1 MKTYPALVLGGYS
14 PDKPDPLAL
23 AVGAD
28 RKSLIDVAGKP
39 MIYWTVKALAESE
52 RVDSITIVG
61 LSPEDNIDFGVDVNY
76 VQNQSTHIDNIMAG
90 VRALQENDPDTAYA
104 VVASADVPLLQF
116 RTVDW
121 FVDAC
126 EKKGGDFFYS
136 LVEQQV
142 MDSQYPGSARSFVPT
157 ADGRYCGGDLFF
169 VDIHV
174 AAGNEDLIR
183 DLLDRRKNVFQ
194 QIRLAGI
201 GTLIKFLFRRLTLQD
216 AEDVA
221 SRLVNCDARVLV
233 SPYADLGMD
242 VDKPHQLEMVRQL
255 LGATA

>member
-23 AVGAD
+23 AVGEK

-39 MIYWTVKALAESE
+39 MVYWTVKALAESE
-52 RVDSITIVG
+52 HVDSITIVG

-90 VRALQENDPDTAYA
+90 VRALQENDPDTTYA
-104 VVASADVPLLQF
+104 VVASADVPLLQS

-126 EKKGGDFFYS
+126 ERRGGDFFYS

-142 MDSQYPGSARSFVPT
+142 MESQYPGSARSFVPIVG
-157 ADGRYCGGDLFF
+157 GRFCGGDLFF
-169 VDIHV
+169 VDVHV
-174 AAGNEDLIR
+174 TVGNEELVR

-216 AEDVA
+216 AEEVG

>member
-1 MKTYPALVLGGYS
+1 MKTYPALILGGYS

-23 AVGAD
+23 AVGAN

-39 MIYWTVKALAESE
+39 MVYWTVKALAESE

-61 LSPEDNIDFGVDVNY
+61 LSPEDNIDFGVDVSY

-90 VRALQENDPDTAYA
+90 VRALQEDDPNTTYA
-104 VVASADVPLLQF
+104 VVVSADVPLLQS

-136 LVEQQV
+136 IVEQQV
-142 MDSQYPGSARSFVPT
+142 MESQYPGSARSFVPIVE
-157 ADGRYCGGDLFF
+157 GRFCGGDLFF

-174 AAGNEDLIR
+174 AVGNEDLVR

-216 AEDVA
+216 AEKVG

-255 LGATA
+255 LGANE

>member
-39 MIYWTVKALAESE
+39 MVYWVVKALAESE
-52 RVDSITIVG
+52 RVDSIAVVG
-61 LSPEDNIDFGVDVNY
+61 LSPEDNIDFGVAINY
-76 VQNQSTHIDNIMAG
+76 VQNQPSHIDNIMAG
-90 VRALQENDPDTAYA
+90 VRALQEDNPDTTYA
-104 VVASADVPLLQF
+104 VVASADIPLLQF
-116 RTVDW
+116 PTVDW

-136 LVEQQV
+136 IVEQQV
-142 MDSQYPGSARSFVPT
+142 MESQYPDSARSFVPT

-169 VDIHV
+169 VDV
-174 AAGNEDLIR
+174 RVTMGNEEVVR

-216 AEDVA
+216 AEAVA
-221 SRLVNCDARVLV
+221 SRLVNCDARVVV

-255 LGATA
+255 LGVTA